1 MFLTHFEYNKINGDI
16 DFVQLSH
23 LNATNSNLKLI
34 SGESTF
40 DIVIDVHVDNSGVSL
55 PIQQD

>member
-1 MFLTHFEYNKINGDI
+1 MFIIHFEYDEFDGDI

-23 LNATNSNLKLI
+23 LNAINSNSKL
-34 SGESTF
+34 SSYESTF
-40 DIVIDVHVDNSGVSL
+40 DIVIDVHVDKSRVSL